1 MDLSVIIVSWNTCQI
16 AAECLASVTRERTDA
31 SSEVWVVDNASSN
44 GGATLVRETF
54 PDVHLIENR
63 ENMGFATAN
72 NQAIAASS
80 GRYVL
85 LLNSDT
91 VVHPGAFDVLVR
103 FMDERPEAGAAGP
116 LTLNPNGT
124 LQLSCY
130 PSPTLA
136 RELWFLLHLD
146 RLHPYGVYPMARW
159 NHGQPRPVDAVLGA
173 CLMVRRSVLEQV
185 GVLDPAYFMYSEEID
200 LCYRIQRAGWR
211 IYWAPT
217 AVIDHYGGPGT
228 RQVAASMFTIS
239 RQSVL
244 FPQEP
249 RPLGCRRLQAG
260 VAGCRPAAAGADAVA
275 SLRDQRHGGSAIWR
289 WPAAIGES
297 AAHAA
302 GAMSR
307 PHSPAAPARASAQD
321 RSGHKLAGRD
331 FGSRRS

>member
-1 MDLSVIIVSWNTCQI
+1 V
-16 AAECLASVTRERTDA
+16 
-31 SSEVWVVDNASSN
+31 
-44 GGATLVRETF
+44 
-54 PDVHLIENR
+54 
-63 ENMGFATAN
+63 GFATAN

-103 FMDERPEAGAAGP
+103 FMDEHPEAGAAGP

-159 NHGQPRPVDAVLGA
+159 NRGQPRPVDAVLGA

-211 IYWAPT
+211 IYWAPA
-217 AVIDHYGGPGT
+217 AVIDHYGGQST
-228 RQVAASMFTIS
+228 RQVAASMFLQLYRS
-239 RQSVL
+239 KVRFFRKNQGRWAAVGYKLVL
-244 FPQEP
+244 
-249 RPLGCRRLQAG
+249 L
-260 VAGCRPAAAGADAVA
+260 AVA
-275 SLRDQRHGGSAIWR
+275 LPRGWR
-289 WPAAIGES
+289 
-297 AAHAA
+297 
-302 GAMSR
+302 
-307 PHSPAAPARASAQD
+307 
-321 RSGHKLAGRD
+321 
-331 FGSRRS
+331 